1 MGCPKGIISDVISEP
16 LFGNYGR
23 LIFPTDSG
31 YFSGDTL
38 GTLKLTWY
46 SNIDPEKTVEI
57 ANYMKNHAANGEA
70 IFYDIYT
77 DEEKEDALPKPGAV
91 VMQYTGHSDYTE
103 NDPPT
108 YVCVGEN
115 DGIADWRAME
125 NRLEHL
131 AASGLPTEFHKYP
144 GLGHGFGLGTGTAAE
159 GWIEDAVSFW
169 ETQTKY

>member
-57 ANYMKNHAANGEA
+57 ANYMKNHAAKGEA

-77 DEEKEDALPKPGAV
+77 DEEKEDGLPKPGAV

-108 YVCVGEN
+108 YACVGEN
-115 DGIADWRAME
+115 DGIADWRVME
-125 NRLEHL
+125 NRLEQL
-131 AASGLPTEFHKYP
+131 AAFGILTEFHKYP

-169 ETQTKY
+169 ENQTKH